1 MKTESSSL
9 KRSIKLKKILT
20 RIDQEKREKRWSM
33 SEMKDGNEYRS
44 YRLYKDNKWIK
55 GTNWYS

>member
-1 MKTESSSL
+1 MVNKIE
-9 KRSIKLKKILT
+9 KILA
-20 RIDQEKREKRWSM
+20 RIDQEKRQKRWSI